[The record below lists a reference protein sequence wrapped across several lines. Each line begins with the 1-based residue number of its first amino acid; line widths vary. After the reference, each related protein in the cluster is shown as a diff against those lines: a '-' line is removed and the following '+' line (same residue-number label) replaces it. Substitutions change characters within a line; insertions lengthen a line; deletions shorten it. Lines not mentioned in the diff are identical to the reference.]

1 LNHDPELFFGET
13 VALLENHRA
22 PVTHDDGLRKIGKE
36 TIMLDDEFEM
46 GLPDDELAEDAR
58 ESARDEIT
66 NNPESFLFTD
76 WADI

>member
-1 LNHDPELFFGET
+1 MNHDRELFFGET
-13 VALLENHRA
+13 VALLEIHRA
-22 PVTHDDGLRKIGKE
+22 AVTDDGLRKIGKE
-36 TIMLDDEFEM
+36 TIMLDNEFEM

-58 ESARDEIT
+58 DSAREEIT